1 MKNHLL
7 YLLFSL
13 ALLSSCNTSKE
24 IIYFQDVEVNSPE
37 AVAPPQDITVQPKD
51 QISIVVSSKDPELAA
66 LFNLTRVQQR
76 VGSTGLNNSNNNG
89 EISGYTLDDKGAIDF
104 PVLGNLTVA
113 GMTRS
118 QIAALVKQR
127 LKEENLVNDPVVTV
141 EFMNLSFS
149 VLGEVKTPGKYS
161 ISKDYITLLE
171 AISMAGDLTIYGK
184 RDAIFVIREEKGE
197 RVTHW
202 VDLRSCDLFKSP
214 VYYLKQNDVVYVQP
228 NKVRAGQS
236 TLNENSV
243 KSVGLWISIGSFS
256 PPWVYCCLN
265 NYLLL
270 WLKRKRLSA
279 NPPMTLYG
287 YRICGACSFPNGTG
301 SPSPCS
307 LP

>member
-89 EISGYTLDDKGAIDF
+89 EISGYTLDDKGSHRLSRIREPHCGGHD
-104 PVLGNLTVA
+104 PKPDCRIG
-113 GMTRS
+113 
-118 QIAALVKQR
+118 KQR

-149 VLGEVKTPGKYS
+149 VWVK
-161 ISKDYITLLE
+161 
-171 AISMAGDLTIYGK
+171 
-184 RDAIFVIREEKGE
+184 
-197 RVTHW
+197 
-202 VDLRSCDLFKSP
+202 
-214 VYYLKQNDVVYVQP
+214 
-228 NKVRAGQS
+228 
-236 TLNENSV
+236 
-243 KSVGLWISIGSFS
+243 
-256 PPWVYCCLN
+256 
-265 NYLLL
+265 
-270 WLKRKRLSA
+270 
-279 NPPMTLYG
+279 
-287 YRICGACSFPNGTG
+287 
-301 SPSPCS
+301 
-307 LP
+307 

>member
-1 MKNHLL
+1 MDSDALLHHSKNYKKHPKINTSYFYFILKLKHENHLL

-243 KSVGLWISIGSFS
+243 KSVGLWISIGSFLTS
-256 PPWVYCCLN
+256 LGV
-265 NYLLL
+265 LLF
-270 WLKRKRLSA
+270 K
-279 NPPMTLYG
+279 
-287 YRICGACSFPNGTG
+287 
-301 SPSPCS
+301 
-307 LP
+307 

>member
-1 MKNHLL
+1 MRNRLL
-7 YLLFSL
+7 YLFFSL
-13 ALLSSCNTSKE
+13 SLLSSCNTSKE
-24 IIYFQDVEVNSPE
+24 IIYFQDVEVNNPK
-37 AVAPPQDITVQPKD
+37 VIAPPKDITVQPKD

-66 LFNLTRVQQR
+66 LFNLTRVQYK
-76 VGSTGLNNSNNNG
+76 VGLTGLNSGNNNG

-149 VLGEVKTPGKYS
+149 VLGEVKTPGKYN

-184 RDAIFVIREEKGE
+184 RDAIFVIREEAGE

-202 VDLRSCDLFKSP
+202 IDIRSCDLFKSP

-243 KSVGLWISIGSFS
+243 KSVGLWISIGSFLTS
-256 PPWVYCCLN
+256 LGV
-265 NYLLL
+265 LLF
-270 WLKRKRLSA
+270 K
-279 NPPMTLYG
+279 
-287 YRICGACSFPNGTG
+287 
-301 SPSPCS
+301 
-307 LP
+307 

>member
-1 MKNHLL
+1 MKIFNKKTFSMKHPLL
-7 YLLFSL
+7 SLLFSL

-24 IIYFQDVEVNSPE
+24 IIYFQDVQVNNPE
-37 AVAPPQDITVQPKD
+37 AVAPPKDITVQPKD

-66 LFNLTRVQQR
+66 LFNLTR
-76 VGSTGLNNSNNNG
+76 GSTGQNSGGNSGG
-89 EISGYTLDDKGAIDF
+89 EASGYTLDDKGAIDF
-104 PVLGNLTVA
+104 PVLGSLTVA
-113 GMTRS
+113 DMTRS

-243 KSVGLWISIGSFS
+243 KSVGLWISIGSFLTS
-256 PPWVYCCLN
+256 LGV
-265 NYLLL
+265 LLF
-270 WLKRKRLSA
+270 K
-279 NPPMTLYG
+279 
-287 YRICGACSFPNGTG
+287 
-301 SPSPCS
+301 
-307 LP
+307 

>member
-1 MKNHLL
+1 MDSDCTSTQQQKLQKNTQKIILHTL
-7 YLLFSL
+7 YFIFLFYIKLKHEKSSFILAIFVGVALIVQHIERDNLFSGRGG
-13 ALLSSCNTSKE
+13 K
-24 IIYFQDVEVNSPE
+24 
-37 AVAPPQDITVQPKD
+37 QPRSGGPTPGHHRSTQGSD
-51 QISIVVSSKDPELAA
+51 TIVVSSKDPELAA

-243 KSVGLWISIGSFS
+243 KSVGLWISIGSFLTS
-256 PPWVYCCLN
+256 LGV
-265 NYLLL
+265 LLF
-270 WLKRKRLSA
+270 K
-279 NPPMTLYG
+279 
-287 YRICGACSFPNGTG
+287 
-301 SPSPCS
+301 
-307 LP
+307 

>member
-1 MKNHLL
+1 MDSDALLHHSKNYKKTPKKLILHTL

-243 KSVGLWISIGSFS
+243 KSVGLWISIGSFLTS
-256 PPWVYCCLN
+256 LGV
-265 NYLLL
+265 LLF
-270 WLKRKRLSA
+270 K
-279 NPPMTLYG
+279 
-287 YRICGACSFPNGTG
+287 
-301 SPSPCS
+301 
-307 LP
+307 

>member
-184 RDAIFVIREEKGE
+184 RDAIFVIREEK
-197 RVTHW
+197 
-202 VDLRSCDLFKSP
+202 
-214 VYYLKQNDVVYVQP
+214 
-228 NKVRAGQS
+228 
-236 TLNENSV
+236 EN
-243 KSVGLWISIGSFS
+243 G
-256 PPWVYCCLN
+256 
-265 NYLLL
+265 
-270 WLKRKRLSA
+270 
-279 NPPMTLYG
+279 
-287 YRICGACSFPNGTG
+287 
-301 SPSPCS
+301 
-307 LP
+307 

>member
-7 YLLFSL
+7 HLFFSL
-13 ALLSSCNTSKE
+13 ALLTSCNTSKE
-24 IIYFQDVEVNSPE
+24 IIYFQDVQVNNPE
-37 AVAPPQDITVQPKD
+37 AVAPPKDITVQPKD

-66 LFNLTRVQQR
+66 LFNLTRVQYR
-76 VGSTGLNNSNNNG
+76 AGSTDQNSGGNNNG
-89 EISGYTLDDKGAIDF
+89 EISGYTLDDKGDIDF
-104 PVLGNLTVA
+104 PVLGSLTVA

-202 VDLRSCDLFKSP
+202 VDLRSCDLFKSH

-243 KSVGLWISIGSFS
+243 KSVGLWISIGSFLTS
-256 PPWVYCCLN
+256 LGV
-265 NYLLL
+265 LLF
-270 WLKRKRLSA
+270 K
-279 NPPMTLYG
+279 
-287 YRICGACSFPNGTG
+287 
-301 SPSPCS
+301 
-307 LP
+307 